1 MSPESPQFDR
11 LWNNATVAT
20 MTTGGVPYGLL
31 EHGAIG
37 IRDGR
42 ISWVGPAAELPPSCC
57 DAATTLDC
65 GQQLVTPG
73 LIDCHTHLVYAGN
86 RAREFEMRLN
96 GATYEEL
103 SRAGGGINST
113 VSSTRGAS
121 VEALVDLARPR
132 VERLMQDGVT
142 TVEIKSGYG
151 LTTADELKML
161 HAARLLDNLP
171 VTVKTSFLGAHALP
185 PEYANDKDGYIDLVC
200 HEMLPAVIDSG
211 LADAV
216 DGFCEGIAFD
226 VAQMERVFDVAQAA
240 GLPIKLHAEQLSD
253 LNGAAM
259 AARRGALSVDHLE
272 YLSHAGVNRLVE
284 NSTVAVLLP
293 GAFFCLRETQLPP
306 IEALRQAG
314 VPIAL
319 ASDQNPGSSP
329 VGSLTLMLGMGCT
342 LFQLTPEESL
352 AGVTRHAA
360 QALGLT
366 ADIGTIET
374 GKRADLVLW
383 HVNHPAELSY
393 RLGDLACQK
402 VLYGGC
408 EK

>member
-1 MSPESPQFDR
+1 MSPEPPQFDR
-11 LWNNATVAT
+11 LWSNATVAT

-31 EHGAIG
+31 ERSAIG

-113 VSSTRGAS
+113 VSSTRGTS

-161 HAARLLDNLP
+161 QAARLLDSLP

-200 HEMLPAVIDSG
+200 REMLPAVIDSG

-240 GLPIKLHAEQLSD
+240 GLSIKLHAEQLSD

-272 YLSHAGVNRLVE
+272 YLSHADVNRLVE

-360 QALGLT
+360 QALGLA

-383 HVNHPAELSY
+383 QVKHPAELSY

>member
-1 MSPESPQFDR
+1 M
-11 LWNNATVAT
+11 AT

-31 EHGAIG
+31 ERSAIG

-113 VSSTRGAS
+113 VSSTRGTS

-161 HAARLLDNLP
+161 QAARLLDSLP

-200 HEMLPAVIDSG
+200 REMLPAVIDSG

-272 YLSHAGVNRLVE
+272 YLSHADVNRLVE

-360 QALGLT
+360 QALGLA

-383 HVNHPAELSY
+383 QVKHPAELSY

>member
-1 MSPESPQFDR
+1 MSPETPQFDR
-11 LWNNATVAT
+11 LWSNATVAT
-20 MTTGGVPYGLL
+20 MTPGGVPYGLL
-31 EHGAIG
+31 ERAAIG

-161 HAARLLDNLP
+161 QAARLLGNLP

-360 QALGLT
+360 QALGLA

-383 HVNHPAELSY
+383 QVNHPAELSY

>member
-1 MSPESPQFDR
+1 
-11 LWNNATVAT
+11 VAT

-31 EHGAIG
+31 ERSAIG

-113 VSSTRGAS
+113 VSSTRGTS

-161 HAARLLDNLP
+161 QAARLLDSLP

-200 HEMLPAVIDSG
+200 REMLPAVIDSG

-272 YLSHAGVNRLVE
+272 YLSHADVNRLVE

-360 QALGLT
+360 QALGLA

-383 HVNHPAELSY
+383 QVKHPAELSY

>member
-1 MSPESPQFDR
+1 
-11 LWNNATVAT
+11 VAT

-31 EHGAIG
+31 ERSAIG

-113 VSSTRGAS
+113 VSSTRGTS

-161 HAARLLDNLP
+161 QAARLLDSLP

-200 HEMLPAVIDSG
+200 REMLPAVIDSG

-272 YLSHAGVNRLVE
+272 YLSHADVNRLVE

-360 QALGLT
+360 QALGLA

-383 HVNHPAELSY
+383 QVNHPAELSY
-393 RLGDLACQK
+393 RLGDLVCQK